1 MLERT
6 GGKQYVPQIF
16 IGDQYIGGFSD
27 FLLKDARGEIDSMLG
42 REAKAGGEEAIHDVI
57 IVGGGPAGLTASV
70 YAARKQL
77 DTLLVTDQLGGQ
89 PMLTS
94 DIENYM
100 GYQYITGPELMA
112 KFEDQA
118 RHFKIGIE
126 LGQEVTSLDFE
137 GGVVQAT
144 TSAGRVFLGQTLI
157 IATGK
162 KASRLGIPGENEFIG
177 RGVSYCAT
185 CDGSLFRGKP
195 VMVAGGGN
203 SGTQAALELSTYCP
217 DVYLVSLSDLMAD
230 EVVVGKISAS
240 ENIHEYLHWRPVKIK
255 GDQAVKSVEIASE
268 DGRQQEEIAV
278 SALFIEIGLKPN
290 SGFVAEILDLNQKG
304 EIVVDEE
311 CHTGIRGIF
320 AAGDVTQIRDKQIVV
335 AAGEGAKAA
344 LSAYEFL
351 LSRR

>member
-1 MLERT
+1 MQERT

-27 FLLKDARGEIDSMLG
+27 FLLKDAKGEIDPLLG
-42 REAKAGGEEAIHDVI
+42 RESKEESGQAIHDVI
-57 IVGGGPAGLTASV
+57 IIGGGPAGLTAAV

-112 KFEDQA
+112 KFEEQA
-118 RHFKIGIE
+118 RHFNIGIE
-126 LGQEVTSLDFE
+126 QGQEVTSLDVE
-137 GGVVQAT
+137 GGVIQVS

-162 KASRLGIPGENEFIG
+162 KASKLGIPGEKDFTA

-185 CDGSLFRGKP
+185 CDGVLFKGKP

-203 SGTQAALELSTYCP
+203 SGTQAALELSSYCT

-230 EVVVGKISAS
+230 EVVVGKISAA
-240 ENIHEYLHWRPVKIK
+240 ENIHEYLHWRPVKIN
-255 GDQAVKSVEIASE
+255 GDQAVQSVEIASE
-268 DGRQQEEIAV
+268 DGSQQEEIAV
-278 SALFIEIGLKPN
+278 SALFIEVGLKPN
-290 SGFVAEILDLNQKG
+290 SGFVAEILDLNHKG

-311 CHTGIRGIF
+311 CHTGVRGVF
-320 AAGDVTQIRDKQIVV
+320 AAGDVTQVRDKQIVV